1 MKPLQVAALAFL
13 LAGSSACAS
22 APPPKTQV
30 VSEPKIADDL
40 PNWCSG
46 DKKNCLPERDF
57 ASRLCRAQ
65 YPGAALY
72 LFQKQTPWQR
82 RWVKPKEG
90 HPAINT
96 EGGPAG
102 GALLYGE
109 ELLVVAATEPAG
121 AAAEAPGG
129 KKGKKGKKPPKPDPE
144 ILALRWDGTC
154 ASLKASYLTS
164 TPSKSS
170 THPLV
175 RWGDIDLSVQRSLL
189 REPAIAQ
196 EVKSWEKACIQIATA
211 ECELAKEML
220 SNSIVNH
227 VRRGTKLSTPDKRP

>member
-1 MKPLQVAALAFL
+1 MKPRQVAVLAL
-13 LAGSSACAS
+13 LAGCCACAS
-22 APPPKTQV
+22 APPPKAEV
-30 VSEPKIADDL
+30 ASEPKVAQDL

-57 ASRLCRAQ
+57 ASRLCSDQ
-65 YPGAALY
+65 YLGAALY

-82 RWVKPKEG
+82 RWVKLKEG
-90 HPAINT
+90 HPAINA

-102 GALLYGE
+102 KALLFGE
-109 ELLVVAATEPAG
+109 ELLVMAITEPAG
-121 AAAEAPGG
+121 SAAEAPAGKRG
-129 KKGKKGKKPPKPDPE
+129 KKAKKPDPE
-144 ILALRWDGTC
+144 VLALRWDGTC
-154 ASLKASYLTS
+154 ASLKASNLTNKQ
-164 TPSKSS
+164 PKSW

-196 EVKSWEKACIQIATA
+196 EVKGWEKACIHIATS
-211 ECELAKEML
+211 ECEIANEML